1 MFRFTAYTMLYFVA
15 ATYSE
20 HLVRTE
26 GLVPEAVFLLAHET
40 DFRLL
45 VERFYRR
52 LCVLSHE
59 GASADATR
67 ASRTISPPRSG
78 ATTSPGCATRQSA
91 TCTSIA
97 RLRPCGTMAV
107 LRRES
112 NAVLGLRRLLG
123 QEPRWQKGEQH
134 GHHRGGPGARP
145 VTTGAGGHEQRT
157 QAHLEVSMTV
167 IGRVSRATQ
176 RATNFCARMPR
187 SAV

>member
-67 ASRTISPPRSG
+67 AFTDDL
-78 ATTSPGCATRQSA
+78 TT
-91 TCTSIA
+91 
-97 RLRPCGTMAV
+97 AV
-107 LRRES
+107 RRY
-112 NAVLGLRRLLG
+112 NVAGLCDPSKRNMYEYCEAEAMRDN
-123 QEPRWQKGEQH
+123 
-134 GHHRGGPGARP
+134 GGPEA
-145 VTTGAGGHEQRT
+145 
-157 QAHLEVSMTV
+157 
-167 IGRVSRATQ
+167 
-176 RATNFCARMPR
+176 
-187 SAV
+187 